1 MLIAAGFDPEVVK
14 LPVYVYIHGG
24 AYSFGAGTDPMW
36 GEYAR
41 SSAPTRKPRILNF
54 LTDPARLVRRSVELG
69 TPMIVA
75 TINYRLNMFGF
86 AASSDIIQA
95 QPDGQLKGCNF
106 GLGDQH
112 TALRWIQ
119 QNIGAFGGD
128 AAQVAV
134 GGQSAGG
141 SSSHAHILEA
151 ILGQGEPLVQRGII
165 QSGAVDILGPISM
178 EAADQRWA
186 TFCQRIGA
194 PSGDYVS
201 RMRFMATIPIEKIL
215 QTNQELGWQVC
226 PLVVDDFTI
235 SQKPNGR
242 WNIHL
247 AGKEE
252 RVKSVRE
259 TERSAVI
266 SVLIGDTDL
275 EVSQLIG
282 QYRWS
287 QD

>member
-1 MLIAAGFDPEVVK
+1 MSSSKENPQLLK
-14 LPVYVYIHGG
+14 LL
-24 AYSFGAGTDPMW
+24 A
-36 GEYAR
+36 
-41 SSAPTRKPRILNF
+41 
-54 LTDPARLVRRSVELG
+54 DPARLVKRSVELG

-86 AASSDIIQA
+86 AASSEIIQA

-112 TALRWIQ
+112 TALRWVQ

-128 AAQVAV
+128 AAQVTV

-141 SSSHAHILEA
+141 SSSHAHVLDA
-151 ILGQGEPLVQRGII
+151 ILGEGEPLVQRGII
-165 QSGAVDILGPISM
+165 QSGAVGVLGPLSM
-178 EAADQRWA
+178 ETADKQWA
-186 TFCQRIGA
+186 TFCQTIGA
-194 PSGDYVS
+194 PSDDRAS
-201 RMRFMATIPIEKIL
+201 RVKFMATVPIDKIL

-226 PLVVDDFTI
+226 PLVVDELTI
-235 SQKPNGR
+235 SQRPNGR

-252 RVKSVRE
+252 RANSVRDIGS
-259 TERSAVI
+259 SAVI

-275 EVSQLIG
+275 EVSQWSMLFTIG
-282 QYRWS
+282 TKINDRMHEKGVHS
-287 QD
+287 FLSSVGH